1 MSEQRRFDFDEST
14 VDFPLWRLLDHTQY
28 MLFRSREKELA
39 DFDLT
44 PEQAFVLDII
54 HAAGGS
60 TTITHIVDMSQR
72 KHNSI
77 CSLVDRMARQ
87 GLLKKNRTRKD
98 RRAFRIVST
107 PKGEALLER
116 VPRKSVTAMFACL
129 GAEEKRELADL
140 LNRVMMGAYDSLGV
154 QPRVHIWGN

>member
-1 MSEQRRFDFDEST
+1 MREQRRIDFDDGT
-14 VDFPLWRLLDHTQY
+14 IDFPLWRLLDHTRY
-28 MLFRSREKELA
+28 MIFRSREKELA

-60 TTITHIVDMSQR
+60 TTITHIVDMSQH

-77 CSLVDRMARQ
+77 GSLVDRMARA

-107 PKGEALLER
+107 AKGEALLEK
-116 VPRKSVTAMFACL
+116 VPRQSVTAMFACL
-129 GAEEKRELADL
+129 GDDEKRELASL
-140 LNRVMMGAYDSLGV
+140 LSRVMKNAYDSMGV
-154 QPRVHIWGN
+154 VPRVKIWDD